1 MEDTYL
7 GQRGLAKI
15 KQKEA
20 ARAVSAVE
28 GQGLMSTVVVM
39 VNAPQTLVNA
49 RRMESSVGQNAT
61 REVNSVKIIN

>member
-1 MEDTYL
+1 MEDAYL
-7 GQRGLAKI
+7 GRSGLAKI

-49 RRMESSVGQNAT
+49 RSMESSVGQHAT